1 MSKVLHFDLDTSF
14 VKIKEIMRDKDFLEM
29 EFWAI
34 SDAYPNRN
42 KSHFPSGTFMP
53 NIKKGRFYN
62 KPILGKFNNVTDNY
76 ETHVYKKKY
85 DPELDMEYY
94 DYEDGGERPLGLIR
108 ESDNVRV
115 ETDKDGL
122 HWIVFTAVLWVKYN
136 YRGVKRILKSK
147 NGKVY

>member
-53 NIKKGRFYN
+53 NIK
-62 KPILGKFNNVTDNY
+62 
-76 ETHVYKKKY
+76 
-85 DPELDMEYY
+85 
-94 DYEDGGERPLGLIR
+94 
-108 ESDNVRV
+108 
-115 ETDKDGL
+115 
-122 HWIVFTAVLWVKYN
+122 
-136 YRGVKRILKSK
+136 
-147 NGKVY
+147 